1 LWLAAGTRA
10 IVLDKKVCMFSYI
23 LRRVA
28 LAVPLIFGVLTITF
42 FIIRL
47 APGDPAS
54 FFIQPGISP
63 NVAEQMREQYGLNDP
78 VPIQYI
84 KWLGSVLQGD
94 FGRSFSRQQPVFDVI
109 AEAVPITMSIALLAL
124 FANFLIGIAIGVI
137 SAVKQNSRLDR
148 TLTITALFFYSMPE
162 FWLALMLIIFFALK
176 LQILPASNLNEI
188 GADGLSP
195 LEFFLDR
202 VEHLILPVL
211 VLSINGSA
219 GIARYV
225 RGSMLEV
232 IRQDYIRTARAKGL
246 TEHIVVMKHALR
258 NALLPVVTILG
269 ASLPFVL
276 SGALFIEVIFALPGM
291 GRITVDAIFA
301 RDYPLI
307 IANTFLS
314 GTMIIIGNL
323 LADVLYAVVDPRI
336 KLE

>member
-1 LWLAAGTRA
+1 
-10 IVLDKKVCMFSYI
+10 MFSYI
-23 LRRVA
+23 LRRILIA
-28 LAVPLIFGVLTITF
+28 IPLIFGVLTITF

-63 NVAEQMREQYGLNDP
+63 NVAEQMREQYGLNDSLP
-78 VPIQYI
+78 VQYV
-84 KWLGSVLQGD
+84 KWLGNILQGD
-94 FGRSFSRQQPVFDVI
+94 FGRSFSRHQPVFDVI
-109 AEAVPITMSIALLAL
+109 IQAVPITVSIAVLAL
-124 FANFLIGIAIGVI
+124 FFNFFFGLIIGII
-137 SAVKQNSRLDR
+137 SAVKQNSKLDR
-148 TLTITALFFYSMPE
+148 GLTIGALFFYSMPE
-162 FWLALMLIIFFALK
+162 FWLALMLIIIFALH

-188 GADGLSP
+188 GADALP
-195 LEFFLDR
+195 PFEYFLDR
-202 VEHLILPVL
+202 LTHLILPVS

-246 TEHIVVMKHALR
+246 KESVIILKHALR

-269 ASLPFVL
+269 GSLPFIL

-314 GTMIIIGNL
+314 GTLIILGNL
-323 LADVLYAVVDPRI
+323 LADVLYAIVDPRI
-336 KLE
+336 KLD